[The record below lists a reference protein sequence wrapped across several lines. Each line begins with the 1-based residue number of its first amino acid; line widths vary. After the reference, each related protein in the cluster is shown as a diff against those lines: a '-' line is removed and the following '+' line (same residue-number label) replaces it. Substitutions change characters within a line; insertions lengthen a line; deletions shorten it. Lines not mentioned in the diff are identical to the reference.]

1 MKDKEA
7 SVMKVKSHSLRY
19 LVAVLT
25 CFALCAML
33 LPSKASMQ
41 QPQSPRSY
49 DDFIIRAYQGAYGR
63 SPTCTERQ
71 NEYNNLVNAA
81 ASGTLL
87 AESQRFVATLFET
100 QASFNAQDYTTY
112 LQTSEYN
119 ARNSQDMNDLDHLT
133 AFVTDLYHAF
143 LQREPDTDGL
153 NFWVANAQN
162 EGRKKVIIAFEVSI
176 EFGDLVN
183 QLFDGGPPS
192 CCIRH
197 SCPRYTYWD
206 PDTCSCQPF

>member
-1 MKDKEA
+1 MRL
-7 SVMKVKSHSLRY
+7 KSRSLRY
-19 LVAVLT
+19 TVALLT
-25 CFALCAML
+25 CFAVSAVL
-33 LPSKASMQ
+33 LPRTARMQ

-63 SPTCTERQ
+63 SPTCIERQ

-87 AESQRFVATLFET
+87 HESQRFVATLFET
-100 QASFNAQDYTTY
+100 QASFDAQDYTTY
-112 LQTSEYN
+112 LQTSAYN
-119 ARNSQDMNDLDHLT
+119 ARNSQDMNDTSHLT

-153 NFWVANAQN
+153 NFWVGQAQN

-183 QLFDGGPPS
+183 QLFDGGTPS
-192 CCIRH
+192 CCTFH
-197 SCPRYTYWD
+197 TCPRYTYFD
-206 PDTCSCQPF
+206 PDTCTCEPL

>member
-1 MKDKEA
+1 
-7 SVMKVKSHSLRY
+7 
-19 LVAVLT
+19 
-25 CFALCAML
+25 
-33 LPSKASMQ
+33 MQ

-87 AESQRFVATLFET
+87 HESQRFVAPLFET
-100 QASFNAQDYTTY
+100 QASFDANDYTTY
-112 LQTSEYN
+112 LQTPEYN
-119 ARNSQDMNDLDHLT
+119 ARNSQDDPSRLQD
-133 AFVTDLYHAF
+133 FVTDLYHAF
-143 LQREPDTDGL
+143 LQREPDADGL
-153 NFWVANAQN
+153 NFWVANAQQ

-183 QLFDGGPPS
+183 QLFDGGAPP
-192 CCIRH
+192 CCIRRT
-197 SCPRYTYWD
+197 CPRYTFWD
-206 PDTCSCQPF
+206 PDTCSCQPL

>member
-1 MKDKEA
+1 MRL
-7 SVMKVKSHSLRY
+7 KSRSLRY
-19 LVAVLT
+19 TVALLT
-25 CFALCAML
+25 CFAVSAVLMPRTAR
-33 LPSKASMQ
+33 MQ

-87 AESQRFVATLFET
+87 HESQRFVATLFET
-100 QASFNAQDYTTY
+100 QSSFDAQDYYTY

-119 ARNSQDMNDLDHLT
+119 ARNQQDLNDTTHLT

-183 QLFDGGPPS
+183 QLYDGGAPS
-192 CCIRH
+192 CCTFH
-197 SCPRYTYWD
+197 TCPRYYYWD
-206 PDTCSCQPF
+206 PDLCSCQPNY

>member
-1 MKDKEA
+1 MRL
-7 SVMKVKSHSLRY
+7 KSRSLRY
-19 LVAVLT
+19 TVALLTCLAISAVL
-25 CFALCAML
+25 
-33 LPSKASMQ
+33 LPRTARMQ

-49 DDFIIRAYQGAYGR
+49 DEFIIRAYQGAYGR
-63 SPTCTERQ
+63 SPTCFERQ

-81 ASGTLL
+81 ANGTLL
-87 AESQRFVATLFET
+87 AEAQRFVATLFET

-112 LQTSEYN
+112 LQTSEYQ
-119 ARNSQDMNDLDHLT
+119 ARNPQDMNDLSHLQS
-133 AFVTDLYHAF
+133 FVTDLYHAF

-192 CCIRH
+192 CCTPRR
-197 SCPRYTYWD
+197 CPRYTYFD
-206 PDTCSCQPF
+206 PDTCSCQPL